1 MPEKPPSTQKHA
13 SRKQTS
19 LLSALVVGLTSLV
32 VYAFWRVQRYI
43 RRVFK
48 QPSFRANHIL
58 INAAD
63 DNDRRNLGY
72 EIAVNNL
79 RAGIEIRHLSDG
91 TQKLVLCAGQRN
103 FREPWARDFGFASYG
118 LLAIEEYHV
127 VRDCLELFLHFQQ
140 ITGQFPVKIHSTTVV
155 DRYIHSLF
163 RREQPIYKPLRPKY
177 VTAHNTISLDGN
189 CLLVIATLR
198 YARQTED
205 YEFVKS
211 HWTSLRKALEWLDSH
226 VQPDGLLQQAAFT
239 DWADSVGRT
248 GRVLYTNVLYWKAL
262 QEMSAFADL
271 GLLPEEMHCC
281 QEKATAV
288 CQAIQKQ
295 FWRADLGY
303 FVTSDQYDML
313 SSSGN
318 LLSIV
323 WELATPAQA
332 HSILDK
338 MNEFG
343 MADPVP
349 TKVTHQEYPDKLIAF
364 ENRFA
369 GIPEYHTHAAWM
381 WLGAWHMVALAR
393 MDRLEEADQ
402 LWQKAAN
409 LIVRDG
415 VVHEVY
421 GRDGHYLSTFWYTS
435 EAPLTWNAGML
446 VFAYHEIER
455 IREEKKND
463 QR

>member
-1 MPEKPPSTQKHA
+1 MPENQKRIPKA
-13 SRKQTS
+13 SARKQNS
-19 LLSALVVGLTSLV
+19 LLRALLVGIISLL
-32 VYAFWRVQRYI
+32 VYAFWRVQRYA
-43 RRVFK
+43 RRLFK
-48 QPSFRANHIL
+48 QPPFIDNYIL
-58 INAAD
+58 INVTSDEEIRAH
-63 DNDRRNLGY
+63 GY

-79 RAGIEIRHLSDG
+79 RAGIETRHLSDG
-91 TQKLVLCAGQRN
+91 TQKLVLCAGRRN

-118 LLAIEEYHV
+118 LLAIEEYQV
-127 VRDCLELFLHFQQ
+127 VRECLELFLHFQQ
-140 ITGQFPVKIHSTTVV
+140 LSGQFPVKIHSTTVV

-189 CLLVIATLR
+189 CLLVIAVLR
-198 YARQTED
+198 YARQTGD
-205 YEFVKS
+205 YDFVRS
-211 HWTSLRKALEWLDSH
+211 YWTSLRKALDWLNDH
-226 VQPDGLLQQAAFT
+226 IDAQDGLLHQAAFT

-262 QEMSAFADL
+262 QELCAFAEHSP
-271 GLLPEEMHCC
+271 LPEELQRCTDRA
-281 QEKATAV
+281 EGIKR
-288 CQAIQKQ
+288 AIQDQ

-303 FVTSDQYDML
+303 FVTSEQYDML

-318 LLSIV
+318 LLAIV
-323 WELATPAQA
+323 WDLATPEQS

-349 TKVTHQEYPDKLIAF
+349 TKVTHQEYPEKLIAF

-381 WLGAWHMVALAR
+381 WLGAWHIVALAR
-393 MDRLEEADQ
+393 MGRLQEAET
-402 LWQKAAN
+402 LLLRTAR

-421 GRDGHYLSTFWYTS
+421 GREGQYLSTFWYTS

-446 VFAYHEIER
+446 VFAYNEVEK
-455 IREEKKND
+455 IRREVAD
-463 QR
+463 G

>member
-1 MPEKPPSTQKHA
+1 MSENNHHPAKPA

-19 LLSALVVGLTSLV
+19 LLSALLVGITSLF
-32 VYAFWRVQRYI
+32 VYAFWRVQRYA
-43 RRVFK
+43 RRLLR
-48 QPSFRANHIL
+48 QPLLQTPYLL
-58 INAAD
+58 INVITD
-63 DNDRRNLGY
+63 QEIETHGY

-79 RAGIEIRHLSDG
+79 RGGIETRHLANG
-91 TQKLVLCAGQRN
+91 EQKLVLCAGRRN

-118 LLAIEEYHV
+118 LLSIAEYQV
-127 VRDCLELFLHFQQ
+127 VRECLELFLHFQQ
-140 ITGQFPVKIHSTTVV
+140 ASGQFPVKIHSTSVV

-163 RREQPIYKPLRPKY
+163 QREQPIYKPLRPKY

-189 CLLVIATLR
+189 CLLVIAVLR
-198 YARQTED
+198 YARQTGD
-205 YEFVKS
+205 AAFVQT
-211 HWTSLRKALEWLDSH
+211 HWNALRRALTWLDAH
-226 VQPDGLLQQAAFT
+226 VDPKDGLLQQAAFT

-262 QEMSAFADL
+262 QEMAAFAAYHY
-271 GLLPEEMHCC
+271 LPEDQQCCIDQAEM
-281 QEKATAV
+281 V
-288 CQAIQKQ
+288 RRSLLDQ
-295 FWRADLGY
+295 FWREDLGY
-303 FVTSDQYDML
+303 FVTSEQYDML

-318 LLSIV
+318 LMAIC
-323 WELATPAQA
+323 WDLATPAQA

-349 TKVTHQEYPDKLIAF
+349 TQVTHQTYPDKLIAF

-381 WLGAWHMVALAR
+381 WLGAWHIVALAR
-393 MDRLEEADQ
+393 MGRLAEAEA
-402 LWQKAAN
+402 LWQRTAQI
-409 LIVRDG
+409 IVRDG

-421 GRDGHYLSTFWYTS
+421 GRDGQYLSTFWYTS

-446 VFAYHEIER
+446 VFAYHELESFR
-455 IREEKKND
+455 HEESNA
-463 QR
+463 